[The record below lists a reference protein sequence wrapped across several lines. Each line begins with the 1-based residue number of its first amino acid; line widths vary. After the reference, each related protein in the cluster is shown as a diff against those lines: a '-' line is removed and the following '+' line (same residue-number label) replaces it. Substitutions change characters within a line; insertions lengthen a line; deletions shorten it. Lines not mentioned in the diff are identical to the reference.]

1 MKHLP
6 VLFSLLLFS
15 AGSAYGADF
24 PNRPD
29 KVVSDISN
37 CAVTNIGTNTWKATF
52 SVNWLEMPEKS
63 PGGVDFGRRTGRGVL
78 TYLYDSKGNA
88 INAYIPSTDITMNN
102 HPPAGTAGTFTKGKG
117 YLSYGQ
123 SDSNVWGNYGAH
135 SANFVVN
142 VKRTGV
148 TIMAIYPADVYGFGM
163 IYDQA
168 GAVYFTVSPT
178 TSTCQFMTNPDTP
191 PVIVNLTMNAPDWN
205 LGEIATGQQQ
215 KVMTNNADR
224 LCISYLSTESAGKD
238 FVVNATNA
246 NGIENNRFIL
256 KHSLEPA
263 NTLPYTLTL
272 DSMGKRILL
281 PNTDN
286 SSIRFEDSG
295 NQTCFTPTFD
305 LYGSDNQEI
314 GDYTDVITY
323 EIVTKS

>member
-1 MKHLP
+1 MKYLP

-15 AGSAYGADF
+15 SGPVYAYPFIAAPVISGL
-24 PNRPD
+24 
-29 KVVSDISN
+29 SN
-37 CAVTNIGTNTWKATF
+37 CGVIKNDNGSWQVTF
-52 SVNWLEMPEKS
+52 SVDWLDMPANP
-63 PGGVDFGRRTGRGVL
+63 PGSSLNRRVSRGIVI
-78 TYLYDSKGNA
+78 YLYDKKGKS
-88 INAYIPSTDITMNN
+88 IDGYLPRSSITMNGVIPGDS
-102 HPPAGTAGTFTKGKG
+102 HGIIKFEKGH
-117 YLSYGQ
+117 LAYGN
-123 SDSNVWGNYGAH
+123 DVTTGGWKDFGPHTGKV
-135 SANFVVN
+135 VVN
-142 VKRTGV
+142 VARLDV
-148 TIMAIYPADVYGFGM
+148 AIMAIRLSNVYSSAVS
-163 IYDQA
+163 YDQA
-168 GAVYFTVSPT
+168 VTVYFTALQT
-178 TSTCQFMTNPDTP
+178 TSTCQQMTNPDTL

-238 FVVNATNA
+238 FIVNATNA

>member
-52 SVNWLEMPEKS
+52 SVNWLPMPAKA
-63 PGGVDFGRRTGRGVL
+63 PGGVDWNTRAGRGLVI
-78 TYLYDSKGNA
+78 YLYDRKGNA
-88 INAYIPSTDITMNN
+88 INTYIPSTDITMNSYN
-102 HPPAGTAGTFTKGKG
+102 PVGIDGVFTKGKG
-117 YLSYGQ
+117 YLSYGRAG
-123 SDSNVWGNYGAH
+123 SNGWT
-135 SANFVVN
+135 NFDAYSTNVVVN
-142 VKRTGV
+142 VKRTDV
-148 TIMAIYPADVYGFGM
+148 IIMAIYPMNVYALGM
-163 IYDQA
+163 AYDQA
-168 GAVYFTVSPT
+168 GAVYFAASQA
-178 TSTCQFMTNPDTP
+178 TSTCQQMTNPDTL

-215 KVMTNNADR
+215 KVMTSNADR

-238 FVVNATNA
+238 FIVNATNA

-256 KHSLEPA
+256 KHSLNPT

-272 DSMGKRILL
+272 DSMGKRIRL

>member
-15 AGSAYGADF
+15 ASSALGYELQGYA
-24 PNRPD
+24 D
-29 KVVSDISN
+29 KVFSDISN
-37 CAVTNIGTNTWKATF
+37 CKVTTIGNNTWKATF
-52 SVNWLEMPEKS
+52 SVNWLEMPTIV
-63 PGGVDFGRRTGRGVL
+63 PTGWGMRISRGFL
-78 TYLYDSKGNA
+78 IFQYASNGKAINTYL
-88 INAYIPSTDITMNN
+88 PSANITMNGSI
-102 HPPAGTAGTFTKGKG
+102 PAGDQGRFTLGNS
-117 YLSYGQ
+117 YLTYGGIGW
-123 SDSNVWGNYGAH
+123 SSFSTH
-135 SANFVVN
+135 SADVVVN
-142 VKRTGV
+142 VTR
-148 TIMAIYPADVYGFGM
+148 ADVAIVAMYPTNFYTNGVIFEK
-163 IYDQA
+163 A
-168 GAVYFTVSPT
+168 GAVYFTVSQT
-178 TSTCQFMTNPDTP
+178 TSKCQLLTTPNTP
-191 PVIVNLTMNAPDWN
+191 PMIVNLTMNAPDWD

-238 FVVNATNA
+238 FIVNATNA
-246 NGIENNRFIL
+246 NGIVNNRFIL
-256 KHSLEPA
+256 KHSLNPT

>member
-1 MKHLP
+1 MKHLHTL
-6 VLFSLLLFS
+6 VLLLLFS
-15 AGSAYGADF
+15 AGSTYGVNL
-24 PNRPD
+24 PNKAD

-37 CAVTNIGTNTWKATF
+37 CTVTNIGSNTWKATF
-52 SVNWLEMPEKS
+52 SVNWLIMPTV
-63 PGGVDFGRRTGRGVL
+63 PNWGGRTGRGFL
-78 TYLYDSKGNA
+78 IYLYDSSGKAIGNFF
-88 INAYIPSTDITMNN
+88 PSSGITMNGN
-102 HPPAGTAGTFTKGKG
+102 TPGGREGFYTNGNG
-117 YLSYGQ
+117 YLAYGFNDGWNNFGSYSADVVVNINQ
-123 SDSNVWGNYGAH
+123 AKVAIVAMYPTNAH
-135 SANFVVN
+135 SSGIVID
-142 VKRTGV
+142 R
-148 TIMAIYPADVYGFGM
+148 
-163 IYDQA
+163 A
-168 GAVYFTVSPT
+168 GAVYFAVSQA
-178 TSTCQFMTNPDTP
+178 TSNCQLMTDPNKP
-191 PVIVNLTMNAPDWN
+191 PVIVNLTMNAPDWD

-246 NGIENNRFIL
+246 NGIVNNRFIL
-256 KHSLEPA
+256 KHSLNPT

-272 DSMGKRILL
+272 DNMGKQIRL

-305 LYGSDNQEI
+305 LYGNDDQEL